1 MGVSAVHL
9 KLGFLSVGFHWKI
22 HKIPLTALATSH
34 QYLLSTA
41 ISWNV
46 ETVVQC
52 QRKENAK
59 CLIEDSSL

>member
-1 MGVSAVHL
+1 MATEYCENSQNTIDSSINSNQS
-9 KLGFLSVGFHWKI
+9 SV
-22 HKIPLTALATSH
+22 
-34 QYLLSTA
+34 STA